1 MNMRNFKEI
10 NIAEKKDV
18 NVSITCIDCGVN
30 FSSSIDVVSTLKDS
44 SYNSGSMHCHEC
56 EKEYKYETYATLESL
71 KIEFLNLEEFTFDLF
86 YNQDSEVPNPDA
98 INDEPP
104 YCYKNA
110 FMFYNKQIE
119 NLRSVNAVEFSN
131 KLIQQTNN
139 RLVFSGIIT
148 SFETFVKEV
157 IYYLVFMTDWGLRIF
172 VENYSQYKNE
182 KILLKEIF
190 IKNDVIHRKVMD
202 DLDKISFHNLPIVI
216 NLFKIYDINI
226 SNFEGKKEIVKSIKL
241 RHDVVH
247 RSGVDNN
254 NSLIII
260 KKDEI
265 NKTIKLFDNY
275 VSHINKQTNNGL
287 SSIGL
292 PF

>member
-1 MNMRNFKEI
+1 
-10 NIAEKKDV
+10 
-18 NVSITCIDCGVN
+18 
-30 FSSSIDVVSTLKDS
+30 
-44 SYNSGSMHCHEC
+44 MHCHEC

-226 SNFEGKKEIVKSIKL
+226 SNFEGKNEIVKSIKL

-260 KKDEI
+260 KNDEI